1 MAPLKLNLANLP
13 AISGVAKPA
22 YARGQLLPGIVHIG
36 VGNFHRAHQAHY
48 LHRLFDKGVDR
59 DWAIV
64 GAGIKA
70 GDRIMRERLLAQ
82 DCLSTIVELDP
93 AGLTATICGAMTGF
107 AACEPASVIDALTRP
122 EIRIASLTITEGG
135 YFLDAKSG
143 GFRIDDSEIAADV
156 ATPGQPGTVFGILV
170 EALRRRRAAGLA
182 PFSVLSCDNLP
193 GNGHATAQAVV
204 GLATAQAREL
214 GVWIEDKVAFP
225 NGMVDCITPA
235 TTDSERAMVAEKFG
249 IEDAAPV
256 ICEPFRQWVL
266 EDDFTCGRPR
276 LEEAGVEFVA
286 DVAPYELMK
295 LRILNGGHAALAY
308 ASALLGLRLVY
319 EAMEHP
325 LIRAWFEKLEHD
337 EIIPSVPPVPG
348 VDLNAYLRVVA
359 ERFANPAVGDTI
371 PRLCLDGSNRQPKFI
386 LPIVRDRLAARLPVD
401 GLALEVALWA
411 RYCAGHDEL
420 GNPIPIPDE
429 RARQLNAKALQA
441 KTEPLEFLWQP
452 EIFGDLAHPG
462 PFADR
467 YSFWLATLW
476 RDGVT
481 RTLDSYSRLVVE

>member
-22 YARGQLLPGIVHIG
+22 YVRGQILPGIVHIG
-36 VGNFHRAHQAHY
+36 VGNFHRAHQAQY
-48 LHRLFDKGVDR
+48 LQRLFDKGVER

-93 AGLTATICGAMTGF
+93 AGLTASICGAMTGF
-107 AACEPASVIDALTRP
+107 AACKPASVIDALSRP

-143 GFRIDDSEIAADV
+143 GFRIDDPEIVADI
-156 ATPGQPGTVFGILV
+156 ASPGHPETVFGILV

-204 GLATAQAREL
+204 GIATAQAREL
-214 GVWIEDKVAFP
+214 GEWIEDMVAFP
-225 NGMVDCITPA
+225 GGMVDCITPA
-235 TTDSERAMVAEKFG
+235 TTDRERAMVAEKFG
-249 IEDAAPV
+249 IDDAAPV

-266 EDDFTCGRPR
+266 EDRFVSGRPR
-276 LEEAGVEFVA
+276 LEEVGVEFVG
-286 DVAPYELMK
+286 DVAPFELMK
-295 LRILNGGHAALAY
+295 LRILNGGHAAIAY
-308 ASALLGLRLVY
+308 APALLGIAYVH
-319 EAMEHP
+319 EAMTNS
-325 LIRAWFEKLEHD
+325 LVRGWLEKLERD

-348 VDLNAYLRVVA
+348 VDLDAYFAVVA
-359 ERFANPAVGDTI
+359 RRFANRAVGDTI
-371 PRLCLDGSNRQPKFI
+371 SRLCLDGSNRQPKFI
-386 LPIVRDRLAARLPVD
+386 LPIVRDRLAAKLPVD

-411 RYCAGHDEL
+411 RYCAGHDEE
-420 GNPIPIPDE
+420 GNPISISDE
-429 RARQLNAKALQA
+429 RAQQLNTKALRA
-441 KTEPLEFLWQP
+441 KTEPLEFLRQP

-462 PFADR
+462 PFAEQFSVW
-467 YSFWLATLW
+467 YAMLG
-476 RDGVT
+476 RDGV
-481 RTLDSYSRLVVE
+481 RHTLERYLVSA